1 MVAPTHFIDKDPDRG
16 ESDIQRKY
24 NNIQSLDAD
33 KVVHVV
39 TAMEK
44 KWYLTTD
51 MNNPIAVSRL
61 GHSQFF
67 QPEQRGEDGFPI
79 DIKMSV
85 VDNKRDLE
93 MRYLKSLGARAKALD
108 MVSFLD
114 ENVELTLGERLCR
127 LIKQVDE
134 GFKNVRFYHKAIKR
148 VSDPRSQPDKF
159 NADPE
164 YFDANPMDEVKLG
177 ECNPHQRAIVA
188 CLNELYTKEMR
199 RYKDN
204 CMVQRKSE
212 GHYTRAWKSTHT
224 IKAFVHEYAD
234 KDVNFEFWKDITGKG
249 RGIDDVIKHL
259 SSCID
264 SQFPEI
270 IKDRHMWSFKNG
282 VFLGKVWC
290 PEQGV
295 YDCKFYPYE
304 SKEFMCLDP
313 TKVSCKYFDQQF
325 EDYSYMDD
333 FYQIPTPH
341 FQSILDYQ
349 GFDEDVCRWMYVM
362 GGRLCYEVG
371 DLDGWQCIPFLKG
384 VARSGKSTIITKVF
398 KKWYESEDVK
408 TLSNNIES
416 KFGLSSICDSLMFIA
431 PEVKGDLALEQ
442 AEFQS
447 LVSGEDVSIAVKHA
461 SARSMEWKT
470 PGCLGGNEVPGWKDN
485 SGSILRRILPFNFSK
500 QVKDADPHLD
510 EKLNEELP
518 AILLKCVRAYMEYSR
533 MYSSK
538 DIWNVVP
545 PYFKEIQKKVA
556 MVASVLTN
564 FLEQPQVKY
573 GKELYIPQREFVA
586 LYQTHCQANNL
597 GRPKF
602 NEDAY
607 AGPFSSRDLEV
618 RVASLEYRGKLEPM
632 QPFIFGLDVIEQ

>member
-1 MVAPTHFIDKDPDRG
+1 
-16 ESDIQRKY
+16 
-24 NNIQSLDAD
+24 
-33 KVVHVV
+33 
-39 TAMEK
+39 
-44 KWYLTTD
+44 
-51 MNNPIAVSRL
+51 
-61 GHSQFF
+61 
-67 QPEQRGEDGFPI
+67 
-79 DIKMSV
+79 
-85 VDNKRDLE
+85 
-93 MRYLKSLGARAKALD
+93 
-108 MVSFLD
+108 
-114 ENVELTLGERLCR
+114 
-127 LIKQVDE
+127 
-134 GFKNVRFYHKAIKR
+134 
-148 VSDPRSQPDKF
+148 
-159 NADPE
+159 
-164 YFDANPMDEVKLG
+164 
-177 ECNPHQRAIVA
+177 
-188 CLNELYTKEMR
+188 
-199 RYKDN
+199 
-204 CMVQRKSE
+204 
-212 GHYTRAWKSTHT
+212 
-224 IKAFVHEYAD
+224 
-234 KDVNFEFWKDITGKG
+234 
-249 RGIDDVIKHL
+249 
-259 SSCID
+259 
-264 SQFPEI
+264 
-270 IKDRHMWSFKNG
+270 
-282 VFLGKVWC
+282 
-290 PEQGV
+290 
-295 YDCKFYPYE
+295 
-304 SKEFMCLDP
+304 
-313 TKVSCKYFDQQF
+313 
-325 EDYSYMDD
+325 
-333 FYQIPTPH
+333 
-341 FQSILDYQ
+341 
-349 GFDEDVCRWMYVM
+349 M

-518 AILLKCVRAYMEYSR
+518 AILLKCVRAYIEYSR